1 MRQAEERGSQESQEE
16 ERRMRHTSMT
26 YLLVRTLARF
36 AVAAAG
42 FFVAGTLIAGA
53 VAFQPGALL
62 VLGMLGALAIVILFE
77 YWHDWRNRDH
87 T

>member
-1 MRQAEERGSQESQEE
+1 
-16 ERRMRHTSMT
+16 MRHQSVT

-53 VAFQPGALL
+53 IAFQPGALIVLAL
-62 VLGMLGALAIVILFE
+62 VGCIGLILLADE
-77 YWHDWRNRDH
+77 WNRWRNRDH

>member
-1 MRQAEERGSQESQEE
+1 MKHQSA
-16 ERRMRHTSMT
+16 T

-53 VAFQPGALL
+53 IAFQPGALL
-62 VLGMLGALAIVILFE
+62 VLALVANLGVILLADE
-77 YWHDWRNRDH
+77 YRRWRNRDH

>member
-1 MRQAEERGSQESQEE
+1 
-16 ERRMRHTSMT
+16 MRHQSVT

-62 VLGMLGALAIVILFE
+62 VLGLVGPLGLILLHE
-77 YWHDWRNRDH
+77 EWRRWRNRDH

>member
-1 MRQAEERGSQESQEE
+1 
-16 ERRMRHTSMT
+16 MRHTSVT

-42 FFVAGTLIAGA
+42 FFVAGTIIYGAARLEAGA
-53 VAFQPGALL
+53 LIVLALIGCIGL
-62 VLGMLGALAIVILFE
+62 ILLADE
-77 YWHDWRNRDH
+77 WKRWRNRDH

>member
-1 MRQAEERGSQESQEE
+1 
-16 ERRMRHTSMT
+16 MRHTSVT

-42 FFVAGTLIAGA
+42 FFVAGTVIYGA
-53 VAFQPGALL
+53 ARFQPGALI
-62 VLGMLGALAIVILFE
+62 VLGLCALIAAPILHE
-77 YWHDWRNRDH
+77 EWRRWRNRDH